1 MAAVI
6 DHSRA
11 PVEQPRVP
19 VAGRARRARGAR
31 PRPNLLGG
39 LGGWLWLVVIVVPI
53 YYIVIGSFKSQTG
66 YFDSNPLLPT
76 PEPTLENYATVLD
89 NGFFRYL
96 ANSAVVTAG
105 AVVPAVL
112 LAFMA
117 AYPIVRSRS
126 RVAGLT
132 NSMFL
137 MGLALPLQAT
147 IVPIYLIIGEL
158 GLYDT
163 LLGLVLPAIAFAL
176 PVTVLILSNFMRDIP
191 RELFESMYVDG
202 ATNWTILWRL
212 VLPMTRPALTTVA
225 IYNALGVWNGF
236 LFPLILTQS
245 DEQRVLPL
253 SLWSFQ
259 GEYSVNVPAILA
271 SVVLSTLPLVVVY
284 VIGRRQLVSG
294 LTAGFSR

>member
-11 PVEQPRVP
+11 PVEQPR

-76 PEPTLENYATVLD
+76 SEPTLENYATVLD

-117 AYPIVRSRS
+117 AYPIVRSRT

-163 LLGLVLPAIAFAL
+163 LLGVVLPAIAFAL